1 MIPMTHSAWAGYNR
15 PAQAE
20 MGRDDDVSTFQDL
33 RAFREKPLYNSSPI
47 SQCKYYS
54 QLVLSSLLIYIYA
67 NIRLECSMSPASR
80 VLQTVILT
88 GEGESGGCACSNQ
101 LR

>member
-1 MIPMTHSAWAGYNR
+1 MIPMTHSPRAGYNR

-20 MGRDDDVSTFQDL
+20 MGRDDVSTFQDL
-33 RAFREKPLYNSSPI
+33 RSFREKPLYNSSPI

-54 QLVLSSLLIYIYA
+54 QLVLSSLLTYIYA

-88 GEGESGGCACSNQ
+88 GEGESGGYACSNQ